1 MTSPPRVR
9 RKRAGAASRTNHRS
23 DVRDAALTLFAE
35 RGYRSTGIRDIAEAL
50 RIGTTS
56 VYSHIASKQE
66 LLRDI
71 VLETCDALLQ
81 VQSDAIG
88 STDDVVEQLRR
99 VAEGHVH
106 YVARARREALVT
118 TEDFASVEEPWLAE
132 VLAKRH
138 AYQVGVQQ
146 IIESG
151 QQSGH
156 FRIDEPK
163 LASFAII
170 EMCES
175 VARWFRDSGPLSE
188 SRVAYA
194 YGNFAV
200 RLAGAES

>member
-1 MTSPPRVR
+1 V
-9 RKRAGAASRTNHRS
+9 NQLS

-35 RGYRSTGIRDIAEAL
+35 RGYRGTGIRDIAEAL
-50 RIGTTS
+50 NIGTTS

-71 VLETCDALLQ
+71 VLETCDELLQ
-81 VQSDAIG
+81 VQADAIA
-88 STDDVVEQLRR
+88 STDDVAEQLRR
-99 VAEGHVH
+99 AAEAHVRQ
-106 YVARARREALVT
+106 VARRRREALVT
-118 TEDFASVEEPWLAE
+118 TEDFANVEEPWLAE

-138 AYQVGVQQ
+138 QYQANIQDL
-146 IIESG
+146 IEKG
-151 QQSGH
+151 RAAER
-156 FRIDEPK
+156 FAIDEPK

-200 RLAGAES
+200 RVVGG